1 MAYVTSEVGHDGFGR
16 KVIYTDVAEIT
27 ESNVVEVL
35 RKAYTV
41 HLKNKIRMEY
51 LYSYYKGNQ
60 PVLGRKKEVRPEICN
75 RVVENRAN
83 EIVSFKVGYLMGE
96 PIQYVSRGDDKA
108 VAESVTRLND
118 YVSAED
124 KASKDKELAEWW
136 HICGTAYRM
145 VLPDDADEREEDEA
159 PFEIYTLDPRY
170 SFVIRFNGLG
180 TPVVMGVKYVTME
193 DGTLIFSCYTANHF
207 YEIDN
212 TWGIRKSEDQI
223 LGIPI
228 IEYPMNTARLG
239 AFEIV
244 LPLLDAINNVDSN
257 RLDGVEQFIQAL
269 MLFHNVD
276 ISSDDYTK
284 LRQDGAI
291 KFKDIDP
298 QLKAEI
304 KYLVEEMNQTQTQ
317 TLIDHLYDTI
327 LTICGMP
334 NRNGGSST
342 SDTGSAVI
350 MRDGWSAAEARAKD
364 SELIFK
370 QSEKEFLKLTLR
382 ICRDLANLNLK
393 LSQVE
398 IRFTRRNYENI
409 QEKANVL
416 TSMLNNNK
424 IAPIL
429 AFTHC
434 GMFSDPQIAYAMS
447 RDYAEEQEAKTLAQ
461 MEKLAGVHDD
471 DDEGKGNKKP
481 KVKKEDG
488 GEG

>member
-96 PIQYVSRGDDKA
+96 PIQYVSRGDDKE

-145 VLPDDADEREEDEA
+145 VLPDDTDEREEDEA

-447 RDYAEEQEAKTLAQ
+447 REYAEEQEAKTLAQ
-461 MEKLAGVHDD
+461 MEKLAGVRDD

-481 KVKKEDG
+481 KAKKEDG

>member
-447 RDYAEEQEAKTLAQ
+447 REYAEEQEAKTLAQ